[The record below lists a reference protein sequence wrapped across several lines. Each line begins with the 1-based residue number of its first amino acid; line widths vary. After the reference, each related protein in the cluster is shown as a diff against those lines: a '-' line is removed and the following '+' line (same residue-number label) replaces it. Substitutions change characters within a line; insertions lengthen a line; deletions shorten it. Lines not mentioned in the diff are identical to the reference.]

1 MTPEASTAMVRPYEL
16 HKHRNLYNF
25 VGLVIPQTTPL
36 TRTFQLLIALLVS
49 LSSFSQYYL
58 RGEVRDEQGRPVSN
72 VRIRFSS
79 KGDFPYYTGAGGAFG
94 IPTALKTDTITIIA
108 DGYETFTAPVRSAEY
123 EVFTLRMTASKANS
137 TKQRLASLTK
147 NLLVED
153 RQHHLDIG
161 ESYSSTIENH
171 FVDTDKY
178 PETGYALTVDRASY
192 SNVRRFL
199 NLSERAPADAVRIEE
214 MLNYFNF
221 GSKRSIEAGRDFTVN
236 TNITSCP
243 WNEKNAL
250 IFINLRA
257 KKINLDKTPPS
268 NLVFLIDVSGSM
280 DMRNRLPLLKTGF
293 KLLVENLRRIDTV
306 SIITYAS
313 GVSIMLEPTSGAE
326 KQKII
331 EALEG
336 LTPAG
341 ATSGEA
347 AIATAYRFA
356 AKTFIRGGN
365 NRVIL
370 ATDGDF
376 NVGVTSERELE
387 ELIAKQRQTGIY
399 LTCLGVGM
407 GNYKDSKLEALAKK
421 GNGNF
426 AYLDNEQE
434 AEKVLVE
441 EFSQTLFTVANNVFM
456 NVQFNPAF
464 VRQYRLIGFDN
475 KQAAIED
482 SVSSLEGGEL
492 GSGHS
497 LLSVFEI
504 VPDPGIFRSANEHI
518 ASLKLTYSVP
528 GNPETK
534 AELFKV
540 ANNYRPVQAAEPEL
554 RFASAVIMFAGILK
568 QSSYFR
574 NVTMDDVQQLAST
587 SVSATD
593 RLQMEFVT
601 LVQKARKLYSK
612 RKQRR

>member
-1 MTPEASTAMVRPYEL
+1 MNR
-16 HKHRNLYNF
+16 
-25 VGLVIPQTTPL
+25 I
-36 TRTFQLLIALLVS
+36 FQLLIVLMLS
-49 LSSFSQYYL
+49 LSSAAQFYL

-72 VRIRFSS
+72 ARIKFFS
-79 KGDFPYYTGAGGAFG
+79 KGNFPYYTGAGGAFG
-94 IPTALKTDTITIIA
+94 VPTTLKIDTITIIA
-108 DGYETFTAPVRSAEY
+108 DGYETFTAPVRSATY
-123 EVFTLRMTASKANS
+123 EVFTLKMTALKANS

-147 NLLVED
+147 NLLAQK
-153 RQHHLDIG
+153 RQQQLDIG
-161 ESYSSTIENH
+161 ESYSSTVEND
-171 FVDTDKY
+171 FVITGKY

-192 SNVRRFL
+192 SNIRRFL
-199 NLSERAPADAVRIEE
+199 NQGERVPADAVRIEE

-221 GSKRSIEAGRDFTVN
+221 GGKQNVEPGQNFAVT

-243 WNEKNAL
+243 WNDKSAL
-250 IFINLRA
+250 LYINLRA
-257 KKINLDKTPPS
+257 KKISLDKTPPS
-268 NLVFLIDVSGSM
+268 NLVFLIDISGSM
-280 DMRNRLPLLKTGF
+280 DMPNRLPLLKTGF
-293 KLLVENLRRIDTV
+293 KLLVENLRSIDTV

-313 GVSIMLEPTSGAE
+313 GVSIMLQPTSGAE

-347 AIATAYRFA
+347 AIATAYRYA
-356 AKTFIRGGN
+356 TKTFIRGGN

-387 ELIAKQRQTGIY
+387 ELIAKHRQTGIY

-426 AYLDNEQE
+426 AYLDNEHE

-441 EFSQTLFTVANNVFM
+441 EFAQTVFTVANNVFM
-456 NVQFNPAF
+456 NVEFNPAL

-475 KQAAIED
+475 KQSAIED
-482 SVSSLEGGEL
+482 SVSSLEGGEV

-504 VPDPGIFRSANEHI
+504 LPDSALFRSVNQQVAT
-518 ASLKLTYSVP
+518 LKLTYSIP
-528 GNPETK
+528 GNADTR
-534 AELFKV
+534 ADVFKV
-540 ANNYRPVQAAEPEL
+540 LTNYKPIMSADSSL
-554 RFASAVIMFAGILK
+554 RFATALVMFGSILK
-568 QSSYFR
+568 QSGYLKDVSIE
-574 NVTMDDVQQLAST
+574 DVQQLAAT
-587 SVSATD
+587 AVSPND
-593 RLQMEFVT
+593 RLQLEFAG
-601 LVQKARKLYSK
+601 LVQKAKRLYPK